1 MIILKLESFFY
12 RLSKITYR
20 SKKAKRIFL
29 KNHSFKK
36 TIALSLLASM
46 SLCNAEEDGAFF
58 VIDYQTSLARQE
70 LKNPGF
76 TQAQELKQLIRDG
89 AVRLQTSAIP
99 LSYYLDILG
108 NKTKTLLSESLK
120 NSSQAQPSQ
129 PNGQPNQALVNLE
142 QSLEILGKLLDLSQ
156 QYASEGVI
164 KPLVVDVG
172 KGQIGITD
180 SMLLVAQNIVLALG
194 QVDLSKIQQNNNEQ
208 LYQNIMKV
216 MLLGAGG
223 TNGSY
228 NGVSVGDI
236 ATGMQNFSSQTGLIG
251 ANSTVSELNAL
262 IKSGISL
269 DRETLRL
276 GSFIEK
282 NICSNASSC
291 FSGSQLIYKQGLD
304 RTINIINAV
313 LGQFESSASSLY
325 KISYIP
331 NLFSLKDY
339 QSASMNG
346 FGAKMGYKQFFTHK
360 KNVGLRYY
368 GFLDYGYAN
377 FGDTNLKVG
386 ANLVTYGVGTDF
398 LYNVYERSRRRE
410 RTTIGLFFG
419 AQIAGQTWS
428 TNVTNLLSGQR
439 PDVKSSSFQFLFDL
453 GVRTNFA
460 KTNFNKHRLDQGIE
474 FGVKIPVIA
483 HKYFATQGSS
493 ASYMRNFSF
502 YVGYSVGF

>member
-1 MIILKLESFFY
+1 M
-12 RLSKITYR
+12 
-20 SKKAKRIFL
+20 

-36 TIALSLLASM
+36 TIALSLLAGM

-108 NKTKTLLSESLK
+108 NKTVTLLRESLK
-120 NSSQAQPSQ
+120 NNAQPSQ
-129 PNGQPNQALVNLE
+129 PNAQPPQQNGPSNQALVNLE
-142 QSLEILGKLLDLSQ
+142 QSLGILGKLLDLSQ
-156 QYASEGVI
+156 QYASQGVI

-172 KGQIGITD
+172 KEQIGITD
-180 SMLLVAQNIVLALG
+180 SMLSVAQNIVLALG
-194 QVDLSKIQQNNNEQ
+194 QVDLSKIQQNNNGQ
-208 LYQNIMKV
+208 LYENIMKV

-223 TNGSY
+223 TNGAY

-269 DRETLRL
+269 DRETLGL

-282 NICSNASSC
+282 NICSGASSC
-291 FSGSQLIYKQGLD
+291 FTGSQLIYKKGLD

-360 KNVGLRYY
+360 KNIGLRYY

-398 LYNVYERSRRRE
+398 LCNVYERSRRRE

-483 HKYFATQGSS
+483 HQYFATQGSS

>member
-1 MIILKLESFFY
+1 M
-12 RLSKITYR
+12 
-20 SKKAKRIFL
+20 

-76 TQAQELKQLIRDG
+76 TQAQELKRLIRDG

-108 NKTKTLLSESLK
+108 NKTKILLSESLK
-120 NSSQAQPSQ
+120 NNAQPSQ
-129 PNGQPNQALVNLE
+129 PNGQSTPNQALVNLE
-142 QSLEILGKLLDLSQ
+142 QSLGILGKLLDLSQ
-156 QYASEGVI
+156 QYANQGVI

-172 KGQIGITD
+172 KEQIGITD

-194 QVDLSKIQQNNNEQ
+194 QVDLSKIQQNNGNRQ
-208 LYQNIMKV
+208 LYENIMKV

-223 TNGSY
+223 TNGAY

-251 ANSTVSELNAL
+251 ANSTVSKLNAL

-269 DRETLRL
+269 DRETLGL

-282 NICSNASSC
+282 NICSGASSC
-291 FSGSQLIYKQGLD
+291 FSGNQLIYKKGLD
-304 RTINIINAV
+304 RTINTINAV

-360 KNVGLRYY
+360 KNIGLRYY

-483 HKYFATQGSS
+483 HQYFATQGSS

>member
-1 MIILKLESFFY
+1 M
-12 RLSKITYR
+12 
-20 SKKAKRIFL
+20 

-36 TIALSLLASM
+36 TIALSLLAGM
-46 SLCNAEEDGAFF
+46 SLCRAEEDGAFF

-108 NKTKTLLSESLK
+108 NKTKILLSESLK
-120 NSSQAQPSQ
+120 NNAQPSQ
-129 PNGQPNQALVNLE
+129 PNGQSTPNPALANLE
-142 QSLEILGKLLDLSQ
+142 ESLGILGKLLDLSQ
-156 QYASEGVI
+156 QYASQGVI

-172 KGQIGITD
+172 NKQIGITD

-194 QVDLSKIQQNNNEQ
+194 QVDLSKIQQNNGNEQ
-208 LYQNIMKV
+208 LYENIMKV

-223 TNGSY
+223 TNGAY

-282 NICSNASSC
+282 NICSGASSC
-291 FSGSQLIYKQGLD
+291 FSGDQLIYKKGLD
-304 RTINIINAV
+304 RVINIINAS

-360 KNVGLRYY
+360 KNIGLRYY

-460 KTNFNKHRLDQGIE
+460 KTNFNKHKLDQGIE
-474 FGVKIPVIA
+474 FGVKIPIIA
-483 HKYFATQGSS
+483 HKYFATQGLS

>member
-1 MIILKLESFFY
+1 M
-12 RLSKITYR
+12 
-20 SKKAKRIFL
+20 

-36 TIALSLLASM
+36 TMALSLLAGM

-108 NKTKTLLSESLK
+108 NKTKILLSESLK
-120 NSSQAQPSQ
+120 NSSQTQPSQ

-142 QSLEILGKLLDLSQ
+142 RSLGILGKLLDLSQ
-156 QYASEGVI
+156 QYASQGVI

-172 KGQIGITD
+172 KEQIGITD

-194 QVDLSKIQQNNNEQ
+194 QVDLSKIQQNNNGQ
-208 LYQNIMKV
+208 LYENIMKV

-223 TNGSY
+223 TNGAY

-269 DRETLRL
+269 DRETLGL

-282 NICSNASSC
+282 NICSSASPC
-291 FSGSQLIYKQGLD
+291 FTGSQLIYRKGLD
-304 RTINIINAV
+304 RVINIINAS

-360 KNVGLRYY
+360 KNIGLRYY

>member
-1 MIILKLESFFY
+1 M
-12 RLSKITYR
+12 
-20 SKKAKRIFL
+20 
-29 KNHSFKK
+29 KNYPFKK
-36 TIALSLLASM
+36 MIALSLLAGM
-46 SLCNAEEDGAFF
+46 HLCNAEEDGAFF

-108 NKTKTLLSESLK
+108 NKTKTLLSESA
-120 NSSQAQPSQ
+120 NNNAQPSQ
-129 PNGQPNQALVNLE
+129 PNGQSAPNPALVNLE
-142 QSLEILGKLLDLSQ
+142 ESLGILGKLLDLSQ
-156 QYASEGVI
+156 KYASEGVI

-172 KGQIGITD
+172 KEQIGITD

-194 QVDLSKIQQNNNEQ
+194 QVNVTQQKNNEQ
-208 LYQNIMKV
+208 LYENIMKV

-223 TNGSY
+223 TNGAY

-251 ANSTVSELNAL
+251 ANSTVGELNAL

-269 DRETLRL
+269 DRETLNL
-276 GSFIEK
+276 GSFIER
-282 NICSNASSC
+282 NICSSASSC
-291 FSGSQLIYKQGLD
+291 FSKNQLIYKQGLD
-304 RTINIINAV
+304 RTINIINTS
-313 LGQFESSASSLY
+313 LNQFEYSASSLY

-360 KNVGLRYY
+360 KNIGLRYY

-398 LYNVYERSRRRE
+398 LYNVFERSRRRE

>member
-1 MIILKLESFFY
+1 M
-12 RLSKITYR
+12 
-20 SKKAKRIFL
+20 

-46 SLCNAEEDGAFF
+46 SLCRAEEDGAFF

-120 NSSQAQPSQ
+120 NNAQPSQ
-129 PNGQPNQALVNLE
+129 PNVQPQNGPSNQALVNLE
-142 QSLEILGKLLDLSQ
+142 QSLGILGKLLDLSQ
-156 QYASEGVI
+156 QYANQGVI

-172 KGQIGITD
+172 KEQIGITD

-194 QVDLSKIQQNNNEQ
+194 QVDLSKIQQNNNGQ
-208 LYQNIMKV
+208 LYENIMKV

-223 TNGSY
+223 TNGAY

-251 ANSTVSELNAL
+251 ANSTVSEINAL

-282 NICSNASSC
+282 NICSSASSC
-291 FSGSQLIYKQGLD
+291 FSGNQLIYKKGLD
-304 RTINIINAV
+304 RVINIINAS

-360 KNVGLRYY
+360 KNIGLRYY

>member
-1 MIILKLESFFY
+1 M
-12 RLSKITYR
+12 
-20 SKKAKRIFL
+20 

-120 NSSQAQPSQ
+120 NNPQQQNGQ
-129 PNGQPNQALVNLE
+129 PNGQPNQALINLE
-142 QSLEILGKLLDLSQ
+142 QSLGILGKLLDLSQ
-156 QYASEGVI
+156 QYANQGVI

-172 KGQIGITD
+172 KKQIGITD

-208 LYQNIMKV
+208 LYENIMKV
-216 MLLGAGG
+216 MLLGASG
-223 TNGSY
+223 TNGAY

-251 ANSTVSELNAL
+251 ANSTVSEINAL

-282 NICSNASSC
+282 NICSSASSC
-291 FSGSQLIYKQGLD
+291 FTGNQLIYKKGLD
-304 RTINIINAV
+304 RVINIINAS

>member
-1 MIILKLESFFY
+1 M
-12 RLSKITYR
+12 
-20 SKKAKRIFL
+20 

-36 TIALSLLASM
+36 TIALSLLAGM

-108 NKTKTLLSESLK
+108 NKTKILLSESVK

-129 PNGQPNQALVNLE
+129 PNEQPNQALVNLE
-142 QSLEILGKLLDLSQ
+142 QSLGILGKLLDLSQ
-156 QYASEGVI
+156 QYANQGVI

-172 KGQIGITD
+172 KEQIGITD

-208 LYQNIMKV
+208 LYENIMKV

-223 TNGSY
+223 TNGAY

-269 DRETLRL
+269 DRETLGL

-282 NICSNASSC
+282 NICSSASPC
-291 FSGSQLIYKQGLD
+291 FTGSQLVYRKGLD
-304 RTINIINAV
+304 RVINIINAS

-360 KNVGLRYY
+360 KNIGLRYY

-428 TNVTNLLSGQR
+428 TNVTNLLIGQR

-460 KTNFNKHRLDQGIE
+460 KTNFNRHRLDQGIE

-493 ASYMRNFSF
+493 ASYIRNFSF

>member
-1 MIILKLESFFY
+1 M
-12 RLSKITYR
+12 
-20 SKKAKRIFL
+20 

-36 TIALSLLASM
+36 TIALSLLAGM
-46 SLCNAEEDGAFF
+46 SLCRAEEDGAFF

-108 NKTKTLLSESLK
+108 NKTKILLSESMK
-120 NSSQAQPSQ
+120 NNAQPSQ
-129 PNGQPNQALVNLE
+129 PNAQPPQQNIQSYQALVNLE
-142 QSLEILGKLLDLSQ
+142 QSLGILGKLLDLSQ

-172 KGQIGITD
+172 NKQIGITD

-194 QVDLSKIQQNNNEQ
+194 QVDLSKIQQTNNGQ
-208 LYQNIMKV
+208 LYENIMKV

-223 TNGSY
+223 TNGAY
-228 NGVSVGDI
+228 NGTSVGDI

-251 ANSTVSELNAL
+251 ANSTVGELNAL

-269 DRETLRL
+269 DRETLKL

-282 NICSNASSC
+282 NICSSASSC
-291 FSGSQLIYKQGLD
+291 FSGSQLIYKKGLD
-304 RTINIINAV
+304 RVIGIINTS
-313 LGQFESSASSLY
+313 LNQFEYSASSLY

-331 NLFSLKDY
+331 NLFSLRDY

-360 KNVGLRYY
+360 KNIGLRYY

-398 LYNVYERSRRRE
+398 LYNFFERSRRRE
-410 RTTIGLFFG
+410 RTAIGLFFG

-453 GVRTNFA
+453 GLRTNFA
-460 KTNFNKHRLDQGIE
+460 KTHFNKHKLDQGIE

>member
-1 MIILKLESFFY
+1 M
-12 RLSKITYR
+12 
-20 SKKAKRIFL
+20 

-36 TIALSLLASM
+36 TIALSLLAGM

-120 NSSQAQPSQ
+120 NNAQPSQ
-129 PNGQPNQALVNLE
+129 PNAQPPQQNGPSNQALVNLE
-142 QSLEILGKLLDLSQ
+142 QSLGILGKLLDLSQ
-156 QYASEGVI
+156 QYANQGVI

-172 KGQIGITD
+172 NKQIGITD

-194 QVDLSKIQQNNNEQ
+194 QVDLSKIQQNNNQQ
-208 LYQNIMKV
+208 LYENIMKV

-223 TNGSY
+223 TNGAY

-282 NICSNASSC
+282 NICSSASSC
-291 FSGSQLIYKQGLD
+291 FTGSQLIYKKGLD
-304 RTINIINAV
+304 RVINIINAS

-360 KNVGLRYY
+360 KNIGLRYY

>member
-1 MIILKLESFFY
+1 M
-12 RLSKITYR
+12 
-20 SKKAKRIFL
+20 

-108 NKTKTLLSESLK
+108 NKTKILLSESLK
-120 NSSQAQPSQ
+120 NNAQPSQ
-129 PNGQPNQALVNLE
+129 PNGQSTPNQALVNLE
-142 QSLEILGKLLDLSQ
+142 QSLGILGKLLDLSQ

-172 KGQIGITD
+172 KEQIGITD

-194 QVDLSKIQQNNNEQ
+194 QVDLSKIQQNNNGQ
-208 LYQNIMKV
+208 LYENIMKV
-216 MLLGAGG
+216 MLLGASG
-223 TNGSY
+223 TNGAY

-251 ANSTVSELNAL
+251 ANSTVSEINAL

-282 NICSNASSC
+282 NICSSASSC
-291 FSGSQLIYKQGLD
+291 FSGNQLIYKKGLD
-304 RTINIINAV
+304 RVINIINTS
-313 LGQFESSASSLY
+313 LNQFEYSASSLY

-360 KNVGLRYY
+360 KNIGLRYY

>member
-1 MIILKLESFFY
+1 M
-12 RLSKITYR
+12 
-20 SKKAKRIFL
+20 

-36 TIALSLLASM
+36 TIALSLLAGM

-108 NKTKTLLSESLK
+108 NKTKILLSESVK

-142 QSLEILGKLLDLSQ
+142 ESLGILGKLLDLSQ
-156 QYASEGVI
+156 QYANQGVI

-172 KGQIGITD
+172 NKQIGITD

-208 LYQNIMKV
+208 LYENIMKV

-223 TNGSY
+223 TNGAY

-282 NICSNASSC
+282 NICSSASSC
-291 FSGSQLIYKQGLD
+291 FSGSQLIYKKGLD
-304 RTINIINAV
+304 RVINIINAS

>member
-1 MIILKLESFFY
+1 M
-12 RLSKITYR
+12 
-20 SKKAKRIFL
+20 

-108 NKTKTLLSESLK
+108 NKTKTLLSESMK
-120 NSSQAQPSQ
+120 DNAQASQQ
-129 PNGQPNQALVNLE
+129 NTQPNQALVNLE
-142 QSLEILGKLLDLSQ
+142 QSLGILGKLLDLSQ
-156 QYASEGVI
+156 QYASQGVI

-172 KGQIGITD
+172 KEQIGITD
-180 SMLLVAQNIVLALG
+180 SMLSVAQNIVLALG
-194 QVDLSKIQQNNNEQ
+194 QVDLSKIQQNNNNQQ
-208 LYQNIMKV
+208 LYENIMKV

-223 TNGSY
+223 TNGAY
-228 NGVSVGDI
+228 GVSVGDI

-269 DRETLRL
+269 DRETLGL

-282 NICSNASSC
+282 NICSSTSSC
-291 FSGSQLIYKQGLD
+291 FSRNQLIYRKGLD
-304 RTINIINAV
+304 RVIGIINTT
-313 LGQFESSASSLY
+313 LNQFESSASSLY

-331 NLFSLKDY
+331 NLFSLRDY

-360 KNVGLRYY
+360 KNIGLRYY

-398 LYNVYERSRRRE
+398 LYNFFERSRRRE
-410 RTTIGLFFG
+410 RTAIGLFFG

-453 GVRTNFA
+453 GLRTNFA
-460 KTNFNKHRLDQGIE
+460 KTNFNKHKLDQGIE

>member
-1 MIILKLESFFY
+1 M
-12 RLSKITYR
+12 
-20 SKKAKRIFL
+20 

-108 NKTKTLLSESLK
+108 NKTKTLLSESMK
-120 NSSQAQPSQ
+120 NNAQASQQNA
-129 PNGQPNQALVNLE
+129 QPNQALVNLE

-156 QYASEGVI
+156 QYASQNVI

-172 KGQIGITD
+172 KQQIGITD
-180 SMLLVAQNIVLALG
+180 SMLSVAQNIVLALG
-194 QVDLSKIQQNNNEQ
+194 QVDLSKIQQNNNQQ
-208 LYQNIMKV
+208 LYENIVKV

-223 TNGSY
+223 TNGAY

-251 ANSTVSELNAL
+251 ANSTVSEINAL

-291 FSGSQLIYKQGLD
+291 FSQNQLIYRKGLD
-304 RTINIINAV
+304 RVIGIINTS
-313 LGQFESSASSLY
+313 LNQFESSASSLY

-331 NLFSLKDY
+331 NLFSLRDY

-360 KNVGLRYY
+360 KNIGLRYY

-398 LYNVYERSRRRE
+398 LYNFFERSRRRE
-410 RTTIGLFFG
+410 RTAIGLFFG

-453 GVRTNFA
+453 GLRTNFA
-460 KTNFNKHRLDQGIE
+460 KTNFNKHKLDQGIE

>member
-1 MIILKLESFFY
+1 M
-12 RLSKITYR
+12 
-20 SKKAKRIFL
+20 

-120 NSSQAQPSQ
+120 NSSQAQLSQ

-142 QSLEILGKLLDLSQ
+142 RSLGILGKLLDLSQ

-172 KGQIGITD
+172 KEQIGITD

-223 TNGSY
+223 TNGAY

-304 RTINIINAV
+304 RTINIINAS
-313 LGQFESSASSLY
+313 LGQFEYSANSLY

-360 KNVGLRYY
+360 KNIGLRYY

-453 GVRTNFA
+453 GVRTNFV

>member
-1 MIILKLESFFY
+1 M
-12 RLSKITYR
+12 
-20 SKKAKRIFL
+20 

-108 NKTKTLLSESLK
+108 NKTKILLSESLK
-120 NSSQAQPSQ
+120 NGSQVQPPQ
-129 PNGQPNQALVNLE
+129 PNGQSTPNPALVNLE
-142 QSLEILGKLLDLSQ
+142 QSLGILGKLLDLSQ

-172 KGQIGITD
+172 KEQIGITD

-208 LYQNIMKV
+208 LYENIMKV

-223 TNGSY
+223 TNGAY

-269 DRETLRL
+269 DRETLGL

-282 NICSNASSC
+282 NICSSASPC
-291 FSGSQLIYKQGLD
+291 FTGSQLIYRKGLD
-304 RTINIINAV
+304 RTINIINAS

-360 KNVGLRYY
+360 KNIGLRYY

>member
-1 MIILKLESFFY
+1 M
-12 RLSKITYR
+12 
-20 SKKAKRIFL
+20 

-36 TIALSLLASM
+36 TIALSLLAGM

-120 NSSQAQPSQ
+120 NNPQQ

-142 QSLEILGKLLDLSQ
+142 QSLGILGKLLDLSQ

-172 KGQIGITD
+172 KEQIGITD

-223 TNGSY
+223 TNGAY

-251 ANSTVSELNAL
+251 ANSTVSEINAL

-282 NICSNASSC
+282 NICSSASSC
-291 FSGSQLIYKQGLD
+291 FTGNQLIYKKGLD
-304 RTINIINAV
+304 RVINIINAS

-360 KNVGLRYY
+360 KNIGLRYY

-419 AQIAGQTWS
+419 TQIAGQTWS

>member
-1 MIILKLESFFY
+1 M
-12 RLSKITYR
+12 
-20 SKKAKRIFL
+20 

-46 SLCNAEEDGAFF
+46 SLCRAEEDGAFF

-76 TQAQELKQLIRDG
+76 TQAQELKQLIRGG

-108 NKTKTLLSESLK
+108 NKTKILLSESLK

-142 QSLEILGKLLDLSQ
+142 QSLGILGKLLDLSQ

-172 KGQIGITD
+172 KEQIGITD

-208 LYQNIMKV
+208 LYENIMKV

-223 TNGSY
+223 TNGAY

-269 DRETLRL
+269 DRETLGL

-282 NICSNASSC
+282 NICSSASPC
-291 FSGSQLIYKQGLD
+291 FTGSQLVYRKGLD
-304 RTINIINAV
+304 RVINIINAS

-428 TNVTNLLSGQR
+428 TNVTSLLSGQR

-460 KTNFNKHRLDQGIE
+460 KTNFNRHRLDQGIE

>member
-1 MIILKLESFFY
+1 MM
-12 RLSKITYR
+12 
-20 SKKAKRIFL
+20 
-29 KNHSFKK
+29 
-36 TIALSLLASM
+36 ALSLIAGVYA
-46 SLCNAEEDGAFF
+46 CNAEEDGAFF

-108 NKTKTLLSESLK
+108 NKTKTLLSESVK
-120 NSSQAQPSQ
+120 NNPQQ

-142 QSLEILGKLLDLSQ
+142 QSLGILGKLLDLSQ

-172 KGQIGITD
+172 KEQIGITD

-223 TNGSY
+223 TNGAY
-228 NGVSVGDI
+228 NGVNVGDI
-236 ATGMQNFSSQTGLIG
+236 ATGMQNFSSQTDLIG

-269 DRETLRL
+269 DRETLGL

-304 RTINIINAV
+304 RSINIINAS
-313 LGQFESSASSLY
+313 LGQFEYSASSLY

-331 NLFSLKDY
+331 NLFSLRDY

-360 KNVGLRYY
+360 KNIGLRYY

-398 LYNVYERSRRRE
+398 LYNMYERSRRRE

>member
-1 MIILKLESFFY
+1 M
-12 RLSKITYR
+12 
-20 SKKAKRIFL
+20 

-120 NSSQAQPSQ
+120 NNTQPSQ

-142 QSLEILGKLLDLSQ
+142 QSLGILGKLLDLSQ

-172 KGQIGITD
+172 KEQIGITD

-304 RTINIINAV
+304 RVINIINTS
-313 LGQFESSASSLY
+313 LSQFEYSASSLY

-331 NLFSLKDY
+331 NLFSLRDY

-360 KNVGLRYY
+360 KNIGLRYY

>member
-1 MIILKLESFFY
+1 M
-12 RLSKITYR
+12 
-20 SKKAKRIFL
+20 

-108 NKTKTLLSESLK
+108 NKTTILLRESLK
-120 NSSQAQPSQ
+120 NNAQPSQ
-129 PNGQPNQALVNLE
+129 PNGQSTPNPALANLE

-156 QYASEGVI
+156 QYANQGVI

-172 KGQIGITD
+172 KEQIGITD

-194 QVDLSKIQQNNNEQ
+194 QVDLSKIQQNNNQQ
-208 LYQNIMKV
+208 LYENIMKV

-223 TNGSY
+223 TNGAY

-269 DRETLRL
+269 DRETLGL
-276 GSFIEK
+276 GNFIKK

-291 FSGSQLIYKQGLD
+291 FSQNQLIYRKGLD
-304 RTINIINAV
+304 RVIGIINTS

-346 FGAKMGYKQFFTHK
+346 FGAKIGYKQFFTHK
-360 KNVGLRYY
+360 KNIGLRYY

-398 LYNVYERSRRRE
+398 LYNFFERSRRRE
-410 RTTIGLFFG
+410 RTAIGLFFG

-460 KTNFNKHRLDQGIE
+460 KTHFNKHRLDQGIE

>member
-1 MIILKLESFFY
+1 M
-12 RLSKITYR
+12 
-20 SKKAKRIFL
+20 

-108 NKTKTLLSESLK
+108 NKTKILLSESLK

-142 QSLEILGKLLDLSQ
+142 QSLGILGKLLDLSQ
-156 QYASEGVI
+156 QYANQGVI

-172 KGQIGITD
+172 KEQIGITD

-194 QVDLSKIQQNNNEQ
+194 QVDLSKIQQNNNQQ
-208 LYQNIMKV
+208 LYENIMKV

-223 TNGSY
+223 TNGAY

-269 DRETLRL
+269 DHETLGL

-282 NICSNASSC
+282 NICSGASSC
-291 FSGSQLIYKQGLD
+291 FSKNQLIYKKGLD

-360 KNVGLRYY
+360 KNIGLRYY

>member
-1 MIILKLESFFY
+1 M
-12 RLSKITYR
+12 
-20 SKKAKRIFL
+20 

-36 TIALSLLASM
+36 TIALSLLAGM

-108 NKTKTLLSESLK
+108 NKTKILLSESLK
-120 NSSQAQPSQ
+120 NNAQSSQ
-129 PNGQPNQALVNLE
+129 PNGQSTPNPALVNLE
-142 QSLEILGKLLDLSQ
+142 ESLGILGKLLDLSQ
-156 QYASEGVI
+156 QYANQGVI

-172 KGQIGITD
+172 KEQIGITD

-194 QVDLSKIQQNNNEQ
+194 QVDLSKIQQNNNGQ
-208 LYQNIMKV
+208 LYENIMKV

-223 TNGSY
+223 TNGAY

-282 NICSNASSC
+282 NICSGASSC
-291 FSGSQLIYKQGLD
+291 FTGSQLIYRKGLD
-304 RTINIINAV
+304 RVINIINTS
-313 LGQFESSASSLY
+313 LDQFEYSASSLY

-331 NLFSLKDY
+331 NLFSLRDY

-360 KNVGLRYY
+360 KNIGLRYY

>member
-1 MIILKLESFFY
+1 M
-12 RLSKITYR
+12 
-20 SKKAKRIFL
+20 

-108 NKTKTLLSESLK
+108 NKTKTLLSESVK
-120 NSSQAQPSQ
+120 NSSQTQ
-129 PNGQPNQALVNLE
+129 PNGQSNQALVNLE
-142 QSLEILGKLLDLSQ
+142 QSLGILGKLLDLSQ

-172 KGQIGITD
+172 KEQIGITD

-194 QVDLSKIQQNNNEQ
+194 QVDLSKIQQNNNNEQ

-223 TNGSY
+223 TNGAY
-228 NGVSVGDI
+228 HGVSVGDI

-304 RTINIINAV
+304 RTINIINTS
-313 LGQFESSASSLY
+313 LSQFEYSASSLY

-331 NLFSLKDY
+331 NLFSLRDY

-360 KNVGLRYY
+360 KNIGLRYY

-419 AQIAGQTWS
+419 AQIAGQTWI

>member
-1 MIILKLESFFY
+1 M
-12 RLSKITYR
+12 
-20 SKKAKRIFL
+20 

-108 NKTKTLLSESLK
+108 NKTKTLLSESMK
-120 NSSQAQPSQ
+120 DNAQASQQ
-129 PNGQPNQALVNLE
+129 NGQSHQALVNLE
-142 QSLEILGKLLDLSQ
+142 QSLGILGKLLDLSQ
-156 QYASEGVI
+156 QYASQNVI

-172 KGQIGITD
+172 KEQIGITD
-180 SMLLVAQNIVLALG
+180 SMLSVAQNIVLALG
-194 QVDLSKIQQNNNEQ
+194 QVDLSKIQNNNNQQ
-208 LYQNIMKV
+208 LYENIVKV

-223 TNGSY
+223 TNGAY
-228 NGVSVGDI
+228 NSVSVGDI

-282 NICSNASSC
+282 NICSNASPC
-291 FSGSQLIYKQGLD
+291 FSGNQLIYRKGLD
-304 RTINIINAV
+304 RVIGIINTT
-313 LGQFESSASSLY
+313 LNQFGDSASSLY

-331 NLFSLKDY
+331 NLFSLRDY

-360 KNVGLRYY
+360 KNIGLRYY

-398 LYNVYERSRRRE
+398 LYNFFERSRRRE
-410 RTTIGLFFG
+410 RTAIGLFFG
-419 AQIAGQTWS
+419 TQIAGQTWS

-453 GVRTNFA
+453 GLRTNFA
-460 KTNFNKHRLDQGIE
+460 KTNFNKHKLDQGIE

>member
-1 MIILKLESFFY
+1 M
-12 RLSKITYR
+12 
-20 SKKAKRIFL
+20 

-36 TIALSLLASM
+36 TIALSLLAGM

-108 NKTKTLLSESLK
+108 NKTKILLSESLK
-120 NSSQAQPSQ
+120 NNAQPSQ
-129 PNGQPNQALVNLE
+129 PNGQSTPNLALVNLE
-142 QSLEILGKLLDLSQ
+142 QSLRILGKLLDLSQ
-156 QYASEGVI
+156 QYANQGVI

-172 KGQIGITD
+172 KEQIGITD

-194 QVDLSKIQQNNNEQ
+194 QVDLSKIQTNNEQ
-208 LYQNIMKV
+208 LYENIMKV

-223 TNGSY
+223 TNGAY

-251 ANSTVSELNAL
+251 ANSTVGELNAL

-269 DRETLRL
+269 DRETLKL

-282 NICSNASSC
+282 NICSNASPC
-291 FSGSQLIYKQGLD
+291 FSGNQLIYRKGLD
-304 RTINIINAV
+304 RVIGIINTT
-313 LGQFESSASSLY
+313 LNQFESSASSLY

-360 KNVGLRYY
+360 KNIGLRYY

-398 LYNVYERSRRRE
+398 LYNFFEHSRRRE
-410 RTTIGLFFG
+410 RTAIGLFFG

-453 GVRTNFA
+453 GLRTNFA
-460 KTNFNKHRLDQGIE
+460 KTHFNKHRLDQGIE

>member
-1 MIILKLESFFY
+1 M
-12 RLSKITYR
+12 
-20 SKKAKRIFL
+20 

-108 NKTKTLLSESLK
+108 NKTKTLLSASMK
-120 NSSQAQPSQ
+120 DNAQASQQ
-129 PNGQPNQALVNLE
+129 NGQSHQALVNLE
-142 QSLEILGKLLDLSQ
+142 QSLGILGKLLDLSQ
-156 QYASEGVI
+156 QYASQGVI

-172 KGQIGITD
+172 KEQIGITD
-180 SMLLVAQNIVLALG
+180 SMLSVAQNIVLALG
-194 QVDLSKIQQNNNEQ
+194 QVDLSKIQQNNQQ
-208 LYQNIMKV
+208 LYENIMKV

-223 TNGSY
+223 TNGAY
-228 NGVSVGDI
+228 NSVSVGDI

-251 ANSTVSELNAL
+251 ANSTVSEINAL

-269 DRETLRL
+269 DRETLGL

-291 FSGSQLIYKQGLD
+291 FSGNQLIYRKGLD
-304 RTINIINAV
+304 RVIGIINTT
-313 LGQFESSASSLY
+313 LNQFGDSASSLY

-331 NLFSLKDY
+331 NLFSLRDY

-360 KNVGLRYY
+360 KNIGLRYY

-453 GVRTNFA
+453 GLRTNFA
-460 KTNFNKHRLDQGIE
+460 KTNFNKHKLDQGIE

>member
-1 MIILKLESFFY
+1 M
-12 RLSKITYR
+12 
-20 SKKAKRIFL
+20 

-120 NSSQAQPSQ
+120 NNAQPSQ
-129 PNGQPNQALVNLE
+129 PNAQPSQQNGPSYQALVKLE
-142 QSLEILGKLLDLSQ
+142 ESLGILGKLLDLSQ
-156 QYASEGVI
+156 QYASQNII

-172 KGQIGITD
+172 KQQIGITD
-180 SMLLVAQNIVLALG
+180 SMLSVAQNIVLALG
-194 QVDLSKIQQNNNEQ
+194 QVDLSKIQQNNNQQ
-208 LYQNIMKV
+208 LYENIVKV

-223 TNGSY
+223 TNGAY

-251 ANSTVSELNAL
+251 ANSTVSEINAL

-269 DRETLRL
+269 DRETLGL

-291 FSGSQLIYKQGLD
+291 FSGNQLIYKKGLD
-304 RTINIINAV
+304 RVINIISAT

-331 NLFSLKDY
+331 NLFSLRDY

-360 KNVGLRYY
+360 KNIGLRYY

-460 KTNFNKHRLDQGIE
+460 KTNFNKHKLDQGIE

>member
-1 MIILKLESFFY
+1 M
-12 RLSKITYR
+12 
-20 SKKAKRIFL
+20 

-36 TIALSLLASM
+36 TIALSLLAGM

-76 TQAQELKQLIRDG
+76 TQAQELKRLIRDG

-108 NKTKTLLSESLK
+108 NKTKILLSESLK
-120 NSSQAQPSQ
+120 NNAQPSQ

-142 QSLEILGKLLDLSQ
+142 QSLGILGKLLDLSQ
-156 QYASEGVI
+156 QYANQGVI

-172 KGQIGITD
+172 KEQIGITD

-194 QVDLSKIQQNNNEQ
+194 QVDLSKIQQNNNQQ
-208 LYQNIMKV
+208 LYENIMKV

-223 TNGSY
+223 TNGAY

-282 NICSNASSC
+282 NICSGASSC
-291 FSGSQLIYKQGLD
+291 FSGNQLIYKKGLD
-304 RTINIINAV
+304 RVINIINAS

-360 KNVGLRYY
+360 KNIGLRYY

>member
-1 MIILKLESFFY
+1 M
-12 RLSKITYR
+12 
-20 SKKAKRIFL
+20 

-120 NSSQAQPSQ
+120 NNAQPSQ
-129 PNGQPNQALVNLE
+129 PNGQSTPNQTLVNLE
-142 QSLEILGKLLDLSQ
+142 QSLGILGKLLDLSQ
-156 QYASEGVI
+156 QYASQGVI

-172 KGQIGITD
+172 NKQIGITD

-194 QVDLSKIQQNNNEQ
+194 QVDLSKIQQNNNNQQ
-208 LYQNIMKV
+208 LYENIVKV

-223 TNGSY
+223 TNGAY

-251 ANSTVSELNAL
+251 ANSTVSEINAL

-282 NICSNASSC
+282 NICSSASSC
-291 FSGSQLIYKQGLD
+291 FSGSQLVYKKGLD
-304 RTINIINAV
+304 RVIGIINTS
-313 LGQFESSASSLY
+313 LNQFEDSVSSLY

-331 NLFSLKDY
+331 NLFSLRDY

-360 KNVGLRYY
+360 KNIGLRYY

-398 LYNVYERSRRRE
+398 LYNFFERSRRRE
-410 RTTIGLFFG
+410 RTAIGLFFG

-453 GVRTNFA
+453 GLRTNFA
-460 KTNFNKHRLDQGIE
+460 KTHFNKHRLDQGIE

>member
-1 MIILKLESFFY
+1 M
-12 RLSKITYR
+12 
-20 SKKAKRIFL
+20 

-46 SLCNAEEDGAFF
+46 SLCDAEEDGAFF

-108 NKTKTLLSESLK
+108 NKTKILLSESLK

-142 QSLEILGKLLDLSQ
+142 QSLGILGKLLDLSQ
-156 QYASEGVI
+156 QYASQGVI

-172 KGQIGITD
+172 KEQIGITD

-208 LYQNIMKV
+208 LYENIMKV

-223 TNGSY
+223 TNGAY

-282 NICSNASSC
+282 NICSSASSC
-291 FSGSQLIYKQGLD
+291 FSGNQLIYKKGLD
-304 RTINIINAV
+304 RVINIINAS

-331 NLFSLKDY
+331 NLFSLRDY

-360 KNVGLRYY
+360 KNIGLRYY

>member
-1 MIILKLESFFY
+1 M
-12 RLSKITYR
+12 
-20 SKKAKRIFL
+20 

-46 SLCNAEEDGAFF
+46 SLCRAEEDGAFF

-108 NKTKTLLSESLK
+108 NKTKILLSESLK
-120 NSSQAQPSQ
+120 NNAQPSQ
-129 PNGQPNQALVNLE
+129 PNGQPNQAQSNQALVNLE
-142 QSLEILGKLLDLSQ
+142 QSLGILGKLLDLSQ
-156 QYASEGVI
+156 QYASQGVI

-172 KGQIGITD
+172 KEQIGITD

-194 QVDLSKIQQNNNEQ
+194 QVDLSKIQQNNNQQ
-208 LYQNIMKV
+208 LYENIMKV

-223 TNGSY
+223 TNGAY

-269 DRETLRL
+269 DRETLGL
-276 GSFIEK
+276 GSFIK
-282 NICSNASSC
+282 NNICSSASPC
-291 FSGSQLIYKQGLD
+291 FSGNQLIYKKGLD
-304 RTINIINAV
+304 RTINIINTV

-360 KNVGLRYY
+360 KNIGLRYY

>member
-1 MIILKLESFFY
+1 M
-12 RLSKITYR
+12 
-20 SKKAKRIFL
+20 

-108 NKTKTLLSESLK
+108 NKTKILLSESLK
-120 NSSQAQPSQ
+120 NNAQPQ
-129 PNGQPNQALVNLE
+129 NGQSNQALVNLE
-142 QSLEILGKLLDLSQ
+142 QSLGILGKLLDLSQ

-172 KGQIGITD
+172 KEQIGITD

-194 QVDLSKIQQNNNEQ
+194 QVDLSKIQQNNNQQ
-208 LYQNIMKV
+208 LYENIMKV

-223 TNGSY
+223 TNGAY

-282 NICSNASSC
+282 NICSSASSC
-291 FSGSQLIYKQGLD
+291 FSGNQLIYKKGLD
-304 RTINIINAV
+304 RVINIINAS

-360 KNVGLRYY
+360 KNIGLRYY

-474 FGVKIPVIA
+474 FGVKIPIIA

>member
-1 MIILKLESFFY
+1 MKNYPLK
-12 RLSKITYR
+12 KMM
-20 SKKAKRIFL
+20 
-29 KNHSFKK
+29 
-36 TIALSLLASM
+36 ALSLIAGVCA
-46 SLCNAEEDGAFF
+46 CNAEEDGAFF

-120 NSSQAQPSQ
+120 NNAQPSQ
-129 PNGQPNQALVNLE
+129 PNGQPNQAQSNQALVNLE
-142 QSLEILGKLLDLSQ
+142 QSLGILGKLLDLSQ
-156 QYASEGVI
+156 QYASQGVI

-172 KGQIGITD
+172 NKQIGITD

-194 QVDLSKIQQNNNEQ
+194 QVDLSKIQQNNGNGQ
-208 LYQNIMKV
+208 LYENIMKV

-223 TNGSY
+223 TNGAY

-269 DRETLRL
+269 DRETLGL

-282 NICSNASSC
+282 NICSGASSC
-291 FSGSQLIYKQGLD
+291 FSGNQLIYKKGLD
-304 RTINIINAV
+304 RTINIINTV

-360 KNVGLRYY
+360 KNIGLRYY

-483 HKYFATQGSS
+483 HQYFATQGSS

>member
-1 MIILKLESFFY
+1 M
-12 RLSKITYR
+12 
-20 SKKAKRIFL
+20 

-36 TIALSLLASM
+36 TIALSLLAGM

-108 NKTKTLLSESLK
+108 NKTKILLSESLK
-120 NSSQAQPSQ
+120 NNAQPSQPNAQPSQ

-142 QSLEILGKLLDLSQ
+142 QSLGILGKLLDLSQ
-156 QYASEGVI
+156 QYANQGVI

-172 KGQIGITD
+172 NKQIGITD

-194 QVDLSKIQQNNNEQ
+194 QVDLSKIQQNNKEQ
-208 LYQNIMKV
+208 LYDNIMKV

-223 TNGSY
+223 TNGAY

-251 ANSTVSELNAL
+251 ANSTVSEINAL

-282 NICSNASSC
+282 NICSSASPC
-291 FSGSQLIYKQGLD
+291 FTGSQLIYKKGLD
-304 RTINIINAV
+304 RVINIINAS

-493 ASYMRNFSF
+493 ASYIRNFSF

>member
-1 MIILKLESFFY
+1 M
-12 RLSKITYR
+12 
-20 SKKAKRIFL
+20 

-36 TIALSLLASM
+36 TIALSLLAGM

-120 NSSQAQPSQ
+120 NNAQPSQ
-129 PNGQPNQALVNLE
+129 PNGQSTPNQALVNLE
-142 QSLEILGKLLDLSQ
+142 ESLGILGKLLDLSQ
-156 QYASEGVI
+156 QYASQGVI

-172 KGQIGITD
+172 KEQIGITD

-208 LYQNIMKV
+208 LYENIMKV

-223 TNGSY
+223 TNGAY
-228 NGVSVGDI
+228 NGVSVDNI

-269 DRETLRL
+269 DRETLGL

-282 NICSNASSC
+282 NICSNASPC
-291 FSGSQLIYKQGLD
+291 FSGSQLIYKKGLD
-304 RTINIINAV
+304 RVIGIINTS
-313 LGQFESSASSLY
+313 LNQFEYSASSLY

-331 NLFSLKDY
+331 NLFSLRDY

-360 KNVGLRYY
+360 KNIGLRYY

-398 LYNVYERSRRRE
+398 LYNFFERSRRRE
-410 RTTIGLFFG
+410 RTAIGLFFG

-453 GVRTNFA
+453 GLRTNFA
-460 KTNFNKHRLDQGIE
+460 KTHFNRHRLDQGIE
-474 FGVKIPVIA
+474 FGVKIPIIA

>member
-1 MIILKLESFFY
+1 M
-12 RLSKITYR
+12 
-20 SKKAKRIFL
+20 

-36 TIALSLLASM
+36 TIALSLLVGM

-58 VIDYQTSLARQE
+58 VIDYQTSLARQK

-108 NKTKTLLSESLK
+108 NKTKTLLSESVK
-120 NSSQAQPSQ
+120 NNAQPSQ
-129 PNGQPNQALVNLE
+129 PNGQSTPNPALVNLE
-142 QSLEILGKLLDLSQ
+142 QSLGILGKLLDLSQ

-172 KGQIGITD
+172 KEQIGITD

-194 QVDLSKIQQNNNEQ
+194 QVDLSKIQQNNNNQQ
-208 LYQNIMKV
+208 LYENIVKV

-223 TNGSY
+223 TNGAY
-228 NGVSVGDI
+228 NGVSMGDI

-251 ANSTVSELNAL
+251 ANSTVGALNAL

-269 DRETLRL
+269 DRETLKL

-291 FSGSQLIYKQGLD
+291 FSGSQLIYKKGLD
-304 RTINIINAV
+304 RVIGIINTS
-313 LGQFESSASSLY
+313 LNQFEDSASSLY

-331 NLFSLKDY
+331 NLFSLRDY

-360 KNVGLRYY
+360 KNIGLRYY

-398 LYNVYERSRRRE
+398 LYNFFERSRRRE
-410 RTTIGLFFG
+410 RTAIGLFFG

-460 KTNFNKHRLDQGIE
+460 KTNFNKHKLDQGIE

-493 ASYMRNFSF
+493 AIYMRNFSF

>member
-1 MIILKLESFFY
+1 M
-12 RLSKITYR
+12 
-20 SKKAKRIFL
+20 

-36 TIALSLLASM
+36 TIALSLLAGM

-108 NKTKTLLSESLK
+108 NKTKTLLSESVK
-120 NSSQAQPSQ
+120 DNAQP
-129 PNGQPNQALVNLE
+129 PQALVNLE
-142 QSLEILGKLLDLSQ
+142 QSLGILGKLLDLSQ
-156 QYASEGVI
+156 QYANQGVI

-172 KGQIGITD
+172 KEQIGITD

-208 LYQNIMKV
+208 LYENIMKV

-223 TNGSY
+223 TNGAY

-269 DRETLRL
+269 DRETLGL

-282 NICSNASSC
+282 NICSSASSC
-291 FSGSQLIYKQGLD
+291 FSGSQLIYKKGLD
-304 RTINIINAV
+304 RTINIINAS
-313 LGQFESSASSLY
+313 LDQFENSASSLY

-360 KNVGLRYY
+360 KNIGLRYY

>member
-1 MIILKLESFFY
+1 M
-12 RLSKITYR
+12 
-20 SKKAKRIFL
+20 

-108 NKTKTLLSESLK
+108 NKTKTLLSESVK
-120 NSSQAQPSQ
+120 NNSQTQ
-129 PNGQPNQALVNLE
+129 PNGQPNQALANLE
-142 QSLEILGKLLDLSQ
+142 QSLGILGKLLDLSQ

-172 KGQIGITD
+172 KEQIGITD

-304 RTINIINAV
+304 RTINIINAS
-313 LGQFESSASSLY
+313 LGQFEYSASSLY

-360 KNVGLRYY
+360 KNIGLRYY

>member
-1 MIILKLESFFY
+1 M
-12 RLSKITYR
+12 
-20 SKKAKRIFL
+20 

-120 NSSQAQPSQ
+120 NNAQPQNAQ
-129 PNGQPNQALVNLE
+129 PPQQNGPSYQALVNLE
-142 QSLEILGKLLDLSQ
+142 ESLGILGKLLDLSQ
-156 QYASEGVI
+156 QYANQGVI

-172 KGQIGITD
+172 NKQIGITD

-208 LYQNIMKV
+208 LYENIMKV

-223 TNGSY
+223 TNGAY

-282 NICSNASSC
+282 NICSSASSC
-291 FSGSQLIYKQGLD
+291 FSGSQLIYKKGLD
-304 RTINIINAV
+304 RVINIINTS

-331 NLFSLKDY
+331 NLFSLRDY